1 MTDVLISRQA
11 TIDAFTCKGSIFT
24 YGADECKT
32 IVSRI
37 MMVPPAQPESKTAYW
52 TKDAVGSIVCSKCG
66 GIRKD
71 NRIGHMNFC
80 NCCGAKMRGEQDANN
95 F

>member
-37 MMVPPAQPESKTAYW
+37 MAVSPA
-52 TKDAVGSIVCSKCG
+52 
-66 GIRKD
+66 
-71 NRIGHMNFC
+71 
-80 NCCGAKMRGEQDANN
+80 
-95 F
+95 